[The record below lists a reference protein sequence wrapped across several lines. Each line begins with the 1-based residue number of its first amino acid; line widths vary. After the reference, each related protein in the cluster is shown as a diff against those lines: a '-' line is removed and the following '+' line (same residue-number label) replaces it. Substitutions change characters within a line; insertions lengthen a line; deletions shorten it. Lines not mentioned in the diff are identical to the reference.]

1 MPMISW
7 PFDSTVTY
15 DGQGNP
21 IYTKTYSSDVLANIL
36 RKYFRNGVFA
46 DTADCFQVLEN
57 SGMNISVSPGHC
69 LIQGRHGYNEA
80 ATTLTLD
87 NADPALPRIDLVA
100 LRLNLGI
107 SALSIELFIVD
118 GTAAVTPVAP
128 TLTRNSTIYELA
140 LAEIYVAAGAT
151 AITQAVITD
160 TRLDSNRCGVVASII
175 GDTDTSTYYAQI
187 AADLAA
193 FKANEEA
200 NFLAWFATIQDILD
214 EEVAGNLLNQIQ
226 SLETHI
232 TLNSDSAPVLGVLAH
247 NGEYRCING
256 SPTTAPTMT
265 IGTIASV
272 STQFCAVVIFKA
284 PNETPPVVTN
294 NSGRT
299 LKYCGTDVKNGV
311 FIPVAECKYQLSFV
325 WDSIHLNCYVVGVA

>member
-1 MPMISW
+1 MAMISW

-21 IYTKTYSSDVLANIL
+21 IYTKAYSSDVLANIL
-36 RKYFRNGVFA
+36 RKYFRNGVFT

-57 SGMNISVSPGHC
+57 NGMNISVSPGHC
-69 LIQGRHGYNEA
+69 LIQGRHGYNEVS
-80 ATTLTLD
+80 TSLTVS
-87 NADPALPRIDLVA
+87 NANPAMPRIDLVV

-118 GTAAVTPVAP
+118 GTAAVTPVVP

-151 AITQAVITD
+151 AITQSVITD
-160 TRLDSNRCGVVASII
+160 TRLDSNRCGIVASII

-187 AADLAA
+187 AADLVA

-226 SLETHI
+226 ALETHT
-232 TLNSDSAPVLGVLAH
+232 TLNSDSVPVLGVLAH
-247 NGEYRCING
+247 NDEYRCIN
-256 SPTTAPTMT
+256 
-265 IGTIASV
+265 
-272 STQFCAVVIFKA
+272 
-284 PNETPPVVTN
+284 
-294 NSGRT
+294 
-299 LKYCGTDVKNGV
+299 
-311 FIPVAECKYQLSFV
+311 
-325 WDSIHLNCYVVGVA
+325 